1 MSVLG
6 MLAWCAAAVSLWLG
20 ARGHDGAIARA
31 YRWLAGAAALYC
43 AGLIITQ
50 LTGGALNP
58 AVGLSFADLPPL
70 LALAAAATGIVMLTT
85 AGREGDISVQRL
97 AGTRSAHRPEAP
109 AGPDGSEGTAGARF
123 LPGLADGYVMAV
135 ALLVIGWVTLFSA
148 EFHRS
153 GERPGT
159 FLLALVHPLADL
171 AVLGALLPMVTT
183 AWRRVTL
190 PYLSLLVIA
199 VGDALGVGQRV
210 FGGHLGVAA
219 LLMPVAAALL
229 LGLAPWKVTAG
240 GWTRRTASS
249 AAATVIAALTASL
262 ATLVVIANGLAQ
274 APASGHALVV
284 AGGAGVLVL
293 AARLLMLVRENG
305 LVLGIWRE
313 SSRSLRDLASRT
325 SDVVLVCDL
334 EGVTRYAS
342 QAVQDYGYA
351 PGALVGRR
359 LLDFVHPEDRDAVLA
374 AARLALTGYHP
385 AGSAE
390 SPKGSGAEPA
400 EGSGRFPAR
409 VRAANGTWRHVESTL
424 LRYQAPG
431 EPSQLLVT
439 ARDVSDQVALRHQ
452 VTHLTFHDGLTGLPN
467 RAYVEE
473 RTRDVLADAAAGP
486 AARRT
491 GVIFCDLD
499 RFTAVNDS
507 AGHGAGDLVLAQ
519 AARRLRAVV
528 PVHDTV
534 ARWGS
539 DEFAVLIEEAGTAE
553 EVTEIAERLVSAVAA
568 EPFQVAGQQ
577 IALTASVGVALA
589 EVDPGFQ
596 EHHRSPDNPPGLILR
611 NADVAMSRAKEAGGD
626 RVEVYAAHMHEDV
639 VRRLEIASDLQRALS
654 NGEFEL
660 HYQPI
665 VNLETSRVTGAEALV
680 RWWRED
686 SASGKG
692 ASGKGAS
699 GKGASGKGGW
709 VAPREFLGAAE
720 ESGLIVPLGEW
731 VLREAC
737 AQAAAWRRSSA
748 DVGISVNVSARQI
761 TAPRFT
767 AGVAAVL
774 ADTGL
779 PPAALT
785 IEVNERILVADDG
798 LIIGRLAELHR
809 LGVRMAIDD
818 FGTGYA
824 SLAQLRRLPLDIVK
838 IGPSFVAGLGHDDTL
853 TLLTRTVIQL
863 GRALGLRVV
872 AEGIELPRQLLALRE
887 MGCDEG
893 QGFLVARPMAAPGV
907 EALIRKS
914 DSAPDGSAPDG
925 SAPDGSAA
933 DGSAAGEPREPSVSE
948 CETTR
953 VSG

>member
-50 LTGGALNP
+50 LGGGALNP
-58 AVGLSFADLPPL
+58 APGLSFTDLPPL
-70 LALAAAATGIVMLTT
+70 LALATAAAGIAVLTT
-85 AGREGDISVQRL
+85 AGREGDSSVQRL
-97 AGTRSAHRPEAP
+97 ASTRSAHRPEGS
-109 AGPDGSEGTAGARF
+109 AGPDGSEGTAGAGV

-135 ALLVIGWVTLFSA
+135 AMLVIGWVTLFSA

-210 FGGHLGVAA
+210 SGGHLGVAA
-219 LLMPVAAALL
+219 LLTPVAAALL
-229 LGLAPWKVTAG
+229 LGLAPWKVTQG

-249 AAATVIAALTASL
+249 AAATVIAALAAAL
-262 ATLVVIANGLAQ
+262 ATLVVIANGLAE
-274 APASGHALVV
+274 APVSGIVLVV
-284 AGGAGVLVL
+284 AGGAAVLVL
-293 AARLLMLVRENG
+293 AARLFMLVRENG

-334 EGVTRYAS
+334 EGAIRYAS

-359 LLDFVHPEDRDAVLA
+359 LLDFVHPEDRGAVLA
-374 AARLALTGYHP
+374 AVRLALSGYHP

-409 VRAANGTWRHVESTL
+409 VRAADGTWRHVESTL

-431 EPSQLLVT
+431 EPSQILVA
-439 ARDVSDQVALRHQ
+439 ARDVSDQVALRQQ

-473 RTRDVLADAAAGP
+473 QTRDVLAAAAEGS

-507 AGHGAGDLVLAQ
+507 VGHGAGDLVLAQ

-539 DEFAVLIEEAGTAE
+539 DEFAVLIEQAGNAQ
-553 EVTEIAERLVSAVAA
+553 EVTEIAERLVGAVAA

-577 IALTASVGVALA
+577 IALTASVGVALV
-589 EVDPGFQ
+589 EVDPGTQ

-665 VNLETSRVTGAEALV
+665 VNLETSCVTGAEALV
-680 RWWRED
+680 RWWRGD
-686 SASGKG
+686 SASGEGGSGEG
-692 ASGKGAS
+692 ANGEGR
-699 GKGASGKGGW
+699 W
-709 VAPREFLGAAE
+709 VRPREFLGAAE

-731 VLREAC
+731 VLRQAC
-737 AQAAAWRRSSA
+737 AQGAAWRQSSA

-767 AGVAAVL
+767 DGVAAVL

-785 IEVNERILVADDG
+785 IEVNERILVADDE
-798 LIIGRLAELHR
+798 LIVDRLAELHR

-824 SLAQLRRLPLDIVK
+824 SLAQLRRLPLDVIK

-872 AEGIELPRQLLALRE
+872 AEGIEQPRQLLALRE

-893 QGFLVARPMAAPGV
+893 QGFLVARPMAAAGV
-907 EALIRKS
+907 EVLIRAS
-914 DSAPDGSAPDG
+914 GG
-925 SAPDGSAA
+925 
-933 DGSAAGEPREPSVSE
+933 AAGKPREPSVSE